1 MPFSDTQK
9 ILSLILIVFLSSS
22 PSAIAIESPQNT
34 LQMLNSLKKKTFVE
48 QKDVISVVEITE
60 RCYGGPEFD
69 PTIFK
74 PVVEFADLQKLQTFE
89 LCRLKSKIAY
99 AYFKRDE
106 FSKAALQ
113 MESVINTP
121 LGMNPNE
128 MNRYRTDAI
137 IYNSLAGNIDKAAAL
152 LTKFTDDPEFMHYS
166 AMISQVPGR
175 SCVVYFAD
183 AACDKNKFATA
194 EKIIKRHL
202 KAINTIYADE
212 KNYASLLHLILAKMY
227 IKCENLDEA
236 KQAIEFSLNLE
247 DSPIGELSRKCWE
260 DSPQPIALTLFEI
273 ADEFETRGDARYSK
287 LLLARYDSLQRKWQG
302 AKNPQRIA
310 LRQKLAH
317 LEGLTNNS
325 WQQSLML
332 KKSLQ
337 IAEWNF
343 GRHSSQTTAIR
354 NIYVTWLRKNNNWI
368 EATTVSFIRPDRQRN
383 VGPNFPPP
391 DTHVGRRDFNQTEE
405 HSLNEDYY
413 QNADYFG
420 EGNLMTIVSMKRL
433 VRFYTQYYNFFKL
446 IELNLR
452 LDAIGREICGRS
464 YDRNNLPFELQDEN
478 IY

>member
-22 PSAIAIESPQNT
+22 PSAIAIESPQNV
-34 LQMLNSLKKKTFVE
+34 LQILNSLKKKTFVE
-48 QKDVISVVEITE
+48 QKDVISVVEAAE

-69 PTIFK
+69 PTMFK

-99 AYFKRDE
+99 TYFKRNE

-128 MNRYRTDAI
+128 MNGYRSDAI
-137 IYNSLAGNIDKAAAL
+137 KYNSLAGNIDEAAAL
-152 LTKFTDDPEFMHYS
+152 LSKFTNDPEFMRYS
-166 AMISQVPGR
+166 AMISQMPGR
-175 SCVVYFAD
+175 CCVAYFTD
-183 AACDKNKFATA
+183 AASEKYKFAIA
-194 EKIIKRHL
+194 EKNVKRHL
-202 KAINTIYADE
+202 NAINTIYADE

-227 IKCENLDEA
+227 IKCENLGEA

-287 LLLARYDSLQRKWQG
+287 LLLARYDSLQGKWQG

-310 LRQKLAH
+310 LLQKLAH
-317 LEGLTNNS
+317 LEGLKNNS
-325 WQQSLML
+325 WQQSSML

-343 GRHSSQTTAIR
+343 GRHSSQTTVVR
-354 NIYVTWLRKNNNWI
+354 DIYVTWLRKNNNWI
-368 EATTVSFIRPDRQRN
+368 EATTVSFVRPDRQRN

-391 DTHVGRRDFNQTEE
+391 DTHVGRKYFLQEEE

-413 QNADYFG
+413 QDADYSG
-420 EGNLMTIVSMKRL
+420 EGNLMTIVSLKRL
-433 VRFYTQYYNFFKL
+433 VRFYTQYYNIFKL
-446 IELNLR
+446 IELDLR

-464 YDRNNLPFELQDEN
+464 YDLNNLPFELQDEN

>member
-9 ILSLILIVFLSSS
+9 ILSLILLVFLSSS
-22 PSAIAIESPQNT
+22 PSAIAIESPQNV
-34 LQMLNSLKKKTFVE
+34 LQMLNSLKKKTLVE
-48 QKDVISVVEITE
+48 HKAVISVVEAAE

-69 PTIFK
+69 PTIFQ
-74 PVVEFADLQKLQTFE
+74 PVVDFADSQKLQTFE

-99 AYFKRDE
+99 AYFKRNE

-128 MNRYRTDAI
+128 MNGYRTDAI
-137 IYNSLAGNIDKAAAL
+137 KYNSLAGNIDQAATL
-152 LTKFTDDPEFMHYS
+152 LTKFTNDPEFMRYS

-175 SCVVYFAD
+175 SCVAYFAD
-183 AACDKNKFATA
+183 AACDKNKFTTA
-194 EKIIKRHL
+194 EKGIKRHL
-202 KAINTIYADE
+202 NAITTIYADE
-212 KNYASLLHLILAKMY
+212 KNYASLLNLILAKAY
-227 IKCENLDEA
+227 TKCERYNEA
-236 KQAIEFSLNLE
+236 KRTIEFSLNLE
-247 DSPIGELSRKCWE
+247 DSTIGELSRKCWE
-260 DSPQPIALTLFEI
+260 DSPQPIALMLFDI
-273 ADEFETRGDARYSK
+273 ADEFETLGDIRYAK

-310 LRQKLAH
+310 LLQRFAH
-317 LEGLTNNS
+317 LEGITKNS
-325 WQQSLML
+325 RQQSSML
-332 KKSLQ
+332 QKSLQ

-343 GRHSSQTTAIR
+343 GRHSIKTTEIR
-354 NIYVTWLRKNNNWI
+354 TAYISLLRKNNNWI

-391 DTHVGRRDFNQTEE
+391 DTHVGRKYFYQDEE

-413 QNADYFG
+413 QDADYSG

-446 IELNLR
+446 AELNLR
-452 LDAIGREICGRS
+452 MDAIGREICGRS

-478 IY
+478 VY

>member
-1 MPFSDTQK
+1 MPSSVTQN

-22 PSAIAIESPQNT
+22 PGAIAIESPQNVT
-34 LQMLNSLKKKTFVE
+34 QMLNSLKKKTFVE
-48 QKDVISVVEITE
+48 HKAVISVVEAAE
-60 RCYGGPEFD
+60 RCYGGQEFD
-69 PTIFK
+69 PTIFQ
-74 PVVEFADLQKLQTFE
+74 PVVEFADSQKLQTFE

-99 AYFKRDE
+99 AYFKRNE

-128 MNRYRTDAI
+128 MNGYRSDAI
-137 IYNSLAGNIDKAAAL
+137 KYNSLAGNIDQAATL
-152 LTKFTDDPEFMHYS
+152 LTKFTNDPEFVHYS
-166 AMISQVPGR
+166 AMVSQVPGR
-175 SCVVYFAD
+175 SCVAYFGD
-183 AACDKNKFATA
+183 AACDKYKFTTA

-202 KAINTIYADE
+202 TALTTIYADE

-227 IKCENLDEA
+227 TKCEKYDEA
-236 KQAIEFSLNLE
+236 KRSIEFSLSLE

-273 ADEFETRGDARYSK
+273 ADEFETLGDLRYAK
-287 LLLARYDSLQRKWQG
+287 LLLARYDSLQHKWQG

-310 LRQKLAH
+310 LLQKLAH
-317 LEGLTNNS
+317 LEGTTKNS
-325 WQQSLML
+325 WQQSSML
-332 KKSLQ
+332 QKSLQ

-343 GRHSSQTTAIR
+343 GRHSSQTSVIR
-354 NIYVTWLRKNNNWI
+354 NIYITWLRKNNNWI
-368 EATTVSFIRPDRQRN
+368 EATRVSFIRPDRQRN
-383 VGPNFPPP
+383 VGPNYPPP
-391 DTHVGRRDFNQTEE
+391 DTHVGRKYFYQDEE

-413 QNADYFG
+413 QDADCLG

-433 VRFYTQYYNFFKL
+433 VRFYTQYFNLFKL
-446 IELNLR
+446 AELNLR
-452 LDAIGREICGRS
+452 MDAIGREICGRS